1 MSSVVIENVK
11 LKVVLA
17 ISTSAPITIA
27 NEAKDTP
34 PTVAQKT
41 IKAFS
46 QGHSYIYKVLS
57 FDSV

>member
-17 ISTSAPITIA
+17 ISTRASITIA

-34 PTVAQKT
+34 LTVAQKT

-46 QGHSYIYKVLS
+46 QVRNYTYKVLS
-57 FDSV
+57 FGSA